1 MAHESDRLI
10 VSEDD
15 KVRVIRD
22 RMRAAQTRVETAL
35 SYVLW
40 SEVRVE
46 LRGVQSVLAEA
57 LALIGR

>member
-1 MAHESDRLI
+1 MAHESDRLS

-35 SYVLW
+35 SYVMW

-46 LRGVQSVLAEA
+46 LRGVQTDLAEA